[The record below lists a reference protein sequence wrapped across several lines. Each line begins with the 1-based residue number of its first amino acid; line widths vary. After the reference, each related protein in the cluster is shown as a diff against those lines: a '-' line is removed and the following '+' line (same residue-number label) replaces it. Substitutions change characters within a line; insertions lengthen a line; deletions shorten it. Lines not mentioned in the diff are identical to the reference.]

1 MAICYTLKSV
11 GLNLEVLLNC
21 KPNQKLMGTFRSVIT
36 VGMGT
41 LIALSDIGASLGQTE
56 ASGDRLP
63 SPTPETAASSG
74 ETRDRTAPTEGLQA
88 QGVTPRVE
96 NVPEYLT
103 PNPNPLQFPT
113 ERDEVEILGTQ
124 PLTLEQA
131 LQIAEQNSQQL
142 QEALLTVDRNRAALR
157 EARAALYPNLG
168 VQSSLSRSS
177 STGADLANQRQRQQL
192 GDNAPPAEG
201 GNTSLDGGVELTYNL
216 YNSGRRS
223 GQIGLAETQLLVSE
237 LDLERVLA
245 DLRLEVREAYY
256 NLQESDDQIDIS
268 LSAVQSS
275 EQSLRDAEALERAG
289 LGTRFDV
296 LRARVQLAD
305 ASQALI
311 QAQAQ
316 QRIRR
321 REISRILNVSQVVD
335 ISAAEPVEISGLW
348 NLSLEDSI
356 VLALRNR
363 AELEQLLL
371 QRELTDYQRQIALS
385 ALGPQVNLF
394 ASYNVVEVFGD
405 DLNLADGYNVGGRV
419 QWNLYDGGAARAR
432 AVQEERNI
440 EIAETRFGQFRNQV
454 RLQVEQAYFNLRS
467 NFENIQTSNI
477 AVDQA
482 RESLRLARLRFQAG
496 VGTQTDVLTAETEL
510 TRAQNNRLRA
520 IVTYNRA
527 LASMERAIGNVNE
540 GLISTP

>member
-41 LIALSDIGASLGQTE
+41 LIALSDMGASLGQTE

-63 SPTPETAASSG
+63 SPTPETASSSG
-74 ETRDRTAPTEGLQA
+74 ETRDRTAPTAGLQA

-113 ERDEVEILGTQ
+113 EPDEVEILGTQ

-142 QEALLTVDRNRAALR
+142 QEALLTVERNRAALR

-177 STGADLANQRQRQQL
+177 STGADLANQRQRRQL

-201 GNTSLDGGVELTYNL
+201 GSTSLDGGVELTYNL

-223 GQIGLAETQLLVSE
+223 GQIGFAETQLLVSE

-256 NLQESDDQIDIS
+256 NLQEVDDQIDIS

-305 ASQALI
+305 AAQALI

-405 DLNLADGYNVGGRV
+405 DLNLADGYNLGGRV

>member
-1 MAICYTLKSV
+1 
-11 GLNLEVLLNC
+11 
-21 KPNQKLMGTFRSVIT
+21 MGTFRYLMT
-36 VGMGT
+36 VGMGV

-56 ASGDRLP
+56 TSGDRLP
-63 SPTPETAASSG
+63 SPTPEPASSSE
-74 ETRDRTAPTEGLQA
+74 ETQDKTAPRAGLQA
-88 QGVTPRVE
+88 QGVTPTVE

-113 ERDEVEILGTQ
+113 ESDEVEIVGTQ

-142 QEALLTVDRNRAALR
+142 QEALLTVERNQAALR
-157 EARAALYPNLG
+157 EARAALYPNLS

-177 STGADLANQRQRQQL
+177 STGADLSNQRQRQQL
-192 GDNAPPAEG
+192 GDNAPPPEG
-201 GNTSLDGGVELTYNL
+201 GSTSLDGGVELSYNL

-256 NLQESDDQIDIS
+256 NLQEADDQIDIS

-305 ASQALI
+305 AAQALT
-311 QAQAQ
+311 QARAQ

-321 REISRILNVSQVVD
+321 REIARILNVSQVVD

-356 VLALRNR
+356 VLALKNR

-394 ASYNVVEVFGD
+394 ASYNAVEVFGD
-405 DLNLADGYNVGGRV
+405 DLNFADGYNLGGRV

-454 RLQVEQAYFNLRS
+454 RLQVEQAFFNLRS

-482 RESLRLARLRFQAG
+482 KESLRLARLRFQAG

>member
-1 MAICYTLKSV
+1 
-11 GLNLEVLLNC
+11 
-21 KPNQKLMGTFRSVIT
+21 MGTFRYLIT

-56 ASGDRLP
+56 TSGDRLP
-63 SPTPETAASSG
+63 SPTPEPAFSSG
-74 ETRDRTAPTEGLQA
+74 DTQDKTSSTEGLQA
-88 QGVTPRVE
+88 QGATPTVE

-103 PNPNPLQFPT
+103 PNSNPLQFPT
-113 ERDEVEILGTQ
+113 ETDEVEIVGTQ

-142 QEALLTVDRNRAALR
+142 QEALLTVERNRAALR
-157 EARAALYPNLG
+157 EARAALYPNLS

-192 GDNAPPAEG
+192 GDNAPPPEG
-201 GNTSLDGGVELTYNL
+201 GSNSLDGGVELTYNL

-256 NLQESDDQIDIS
+256 NLQEADDQIEIS

-305 ASQALI
+305 AAQSLTQAR
-311 QAQAQ
+311 AQ

-321 REISRILNVSQVVD
+321 REIARILNVSQVVD

-348 NLSLEDSI
+348 NLSLEESI

-394 ASYNVVEVFGD
+394 ASYNAVEVFGD
-405 DLNLADGYNVGGRV
+405 DLNFADGYNVGGRL

-454 RLQVEQAYFNLRS
+454 RLQVEQAFFNLRS